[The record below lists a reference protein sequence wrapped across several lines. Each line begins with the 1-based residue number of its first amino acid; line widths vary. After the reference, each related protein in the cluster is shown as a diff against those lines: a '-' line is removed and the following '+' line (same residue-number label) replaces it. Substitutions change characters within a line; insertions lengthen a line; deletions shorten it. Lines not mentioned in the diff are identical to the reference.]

1 MEDKNNDK
9 LSGRIDQAGNLV
21 EKTGKTFNDLLPS
34 LDKYIKG
41 AFLLIL
47 LLLTL
52 TFCGTLFLIVW
63 RIQEPEKFLLKKDI
77 DCEVVKLDNGKTI
90 EICK

>member
-1 MEDKNNDK
+1 MDDKNNDSSEK
-9 LSGRIDQAGNLV
+9 INQVSILV
-21 EKTGKTFNDLLPS
+21 EKTGKTFNDLLPN

-63 RIQEPEKFLLKKDI
+63 RIREPEKFLLKKDI
-77 DCEVVKLDNGKTI
+77 DCETVKLDNGKTI